1 MDPRVTI
8 FLGAARTVFWGDGY
22 RHHAPPTGIAGL
34 DPATH
39 RAADSVGDLTE
50 IRGSPYSAA
59 LAWSLGSGS
68 RMVTNSLAAVG
79 WMLTVASKT
88 CLVAPAFKATA
99 MSCMISGASSPTL
112 WMPHTRR
119 LSSEKT
125 SFIMVFSSQQERYGL
140 TGPTHV
146 MRDGLIMSTLSQ

>member
-8 FLGAARTVFWGDGY
+8 FLGAARTGFWGDGY
-22 RHHAPPTGIAGL
+22 RHHAPPTVIAGL

-59 LAWSLGSGS
+59 LAWSPGSGS
-68 RMVTNSLAAVG
+68 RMVTTSSAAVG
-79 WMLTVASKT
+79 WMPTVASKT

-99 MSCMISGASSPTL
+99 KIGRASG
-112 WMPHTRR
+112 R
-119 LSSEKT
+119 
-125 SFIMVFSSQQERYGL
+125 ERVCPY
-140 TGPTHV
+140 V
-146 MRDGLIMSTLSQ
+146 